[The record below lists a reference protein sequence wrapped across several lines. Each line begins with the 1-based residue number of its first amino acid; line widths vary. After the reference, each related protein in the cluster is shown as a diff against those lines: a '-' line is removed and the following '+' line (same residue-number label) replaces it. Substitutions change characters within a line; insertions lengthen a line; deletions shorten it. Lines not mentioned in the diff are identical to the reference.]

1 VWDRVE
7 IVLSDS
13 LFHVSAP
20 DSSTLFAYNLARL
33 IKVRAEMVRRGKD
46 STRVSL
52 TGETYLGDTTR
63 RDSISGLPEQWR
75 LITPADPGS
84 ALLRGISRALHQS
97 HADASVATHGVGMT
111 VRLALDGSP
120 GSSNY
125 SATTASLAATPVG
138 RALEVCRSPAVPPG
152 WLILYWYSDPTRCQE
167 LADERYPGEP
177 NVMRIE
183 REW

>member
-1 VWDRVE
+1 
-7 IVLSDS
+7 
-13 LFHVSAP
+13 VSAQ
-20 DSSTLFAYNLARL
+20 DSSTLLAYNLGRL

-75 LITPADPGS
+75 LITPYDPGA
-84 ALLRGISRALHQS
+84 ALLRGIARALHQS
-97 HADASVATHGVGMT
+97 RVETSVASHGTAPT
-111 VRLALDGSP
+111 VLLAVDGSP
-120 GSSNY
+120 G
-125 SATTASLAATPVG
+125 LAATPVG
-138 RALEVCRSPAVPPG
+138 RAVDVCRSSTVPPG
-152 WLILYWYSDPTRCQE
+152 WLVLYWYVDPNRCQE
-167 LADERYPGEP
+167 LSDERYPGEP